1 MQNWIRIQVFISLD
15 RVVEGSRSDNLTNVI
30 MEPLMIGGHLLKDQ
44 NAQKLYVLRQ
54 MVSMY
59 FMAIIMVLQN
69 KSKKIILLIL

>member
-59 FMAIIMVLQN
+59 FMATIMVLQN